1 MKISARH
8 KGIICIILSAFCFA
22 TMNMFLRFAGDLPF
36 WQKGFFRNSIALFLA
51 LGLLLRR
58 KKGERGKI
66 TKENIWLLLGR
77 ASFGTMGLLCNFYC
91 VDHMNISD
99 ASMLNKLAPFFAIVF
114 SAFFLKENAKW
125 YQWGAVVIAFL
136 GSLLIVKPAFG
147 METGAAMIGV
157 LGGLGAGAA
166 YTCVRKLGQMGTP
179 GPLIVLF
186 FSAFSVILL
195 GPVVAF
201 TYVPMTGQQWLFLL
215 FTGIAASGG
224 QIFVTAAYTFAPA
237 KEISVYDYSQVL
249 FAAIWGILF
258 FSQFPDVYS
267 IIGYVI
273 IIAVAL
279 WMFFMNKSR
288 EAGAEKE
295 TEKG

>member
-1 MKISARH
+1 MKISSRH

-36 WQKGFFRNSIALFLA
+36 WQKGFFRNAIALFLA

-58 KKGERGKI
+58 KKGERGRIGKD
-66 TKENIWLLLGR
+66 NIWLLLGR
-77 ASFGTMGLLCNFYC
+77 AAFGTMGLLCNFYC

-125 YQWGAVVIAFL
+125 YQWSAVVIAFL

-147 METGAAMIGV
+147 METGPALIGV
-157 LGGLGAGAA
+157 LGGLGAGVA

-179 GPLIVLF
+179 GPLIVFF
-186 FSAFSVILL
+186 FSAFSVLLL

-201 TYVPMTGQQWLFLL
+201 TYVPMTGVQVIFLL
-215 FTGIAASGG
+215 LTGVAASGG

-249 FAAIWGILF
+249 FAAIWGIVF
-258 FSQFPDVYS
+258 FSQLPDVFS
-267 IIGYVI
+267 IAGYVI

-279 WMFFMNKSR
+279 WMFFMNK
-288 EAGAEKE
+288 GAKQEKQE
-295 TEKG
+295 EKA